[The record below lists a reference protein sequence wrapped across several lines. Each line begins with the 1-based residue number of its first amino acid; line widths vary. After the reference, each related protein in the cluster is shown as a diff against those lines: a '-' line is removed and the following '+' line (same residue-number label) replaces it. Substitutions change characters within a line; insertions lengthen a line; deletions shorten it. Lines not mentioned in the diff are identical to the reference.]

1 MRRETTAES
10 EPIGA
15 ENGGGSDCAGTG
27 NSGRPGAAAGQ
38 KRVENGKEQDENV
51 NEKVLKVLREAEM
64 VLIGIGSEFSP
75 AMDEENSGAASGTNV
90 PDEENSGAASGT
102 KVPDEENSGAAS
114 ETNVQAGAHNGSGQE
129 TDASA
134 RENNGAAPA
143 GADTRLLELC
153 RLSRYYEELPEDCA
167 AIRAYNRLRELAG
180 AKPYFVV
187 TLNTDDLIY
196 RSALE
201 DDLIVAPCGSLSR
214 MQCAEHI
221 VEAAPIRDAVLAEGD
236 VQKAVCPLCGKPL
249 QFHTVEFPGYLEQGY
264 LPQWQ
269 KYTKWLQCTLNRRL
283 CILELGVDFRYPQV
297 IRFPFEKTVY
307 YNRKA
312 TLVRIGSR
320 FPQLT
325 EEIAERGISVCEDP
339 VAFLLNL

>member
-1 MRRETTAES
+1 MSKPGTAADRNCVKA
-10 EPIGA
+10 G
-15 ENGGGSDCAGTG
+15 NGG
-27 NSGRPGAAAGQ
+27 RPESAAGQ
-38 KRVENGKEQDENV
+38 KRMENRKEQGENV
-51 NEKVLKVLREAEM
+51 NEKILEVFREAEM

-75 AMDEENSGAASGTNV
+75 AMDEKNSGAV
-90 PDEENSGAASGT
+90 SGT

-114 ETNVQAGAHNGSGQE
+114 GTNVQAGEHNGSGQE
-129 TDASA
+129 TGMPGG
-134 RENNGAAPA
+134 ENNGAAPD
-143 GADTRLLELC
+143 GTDTRLLELC
-153 RLSRYYEELPEDCA
+153 RHSRYYEELPADCA
-167 AIRAYNRLRELAG
+167 AIRAYDRLRELTG

-201 DDLIVAPCGSLSR
+201 DDLIVAPCGSLRR

-249 QFHTVEFPGYLEQGY
+249 QFHMVEFSGYLEQGY

-269 KYTKWLQCTLNRRL
+269 KYMKWLQCTLNRRL

-297 IRFPFEKTVY
+297 IRFPFEKTAY

-312 TLVRIGSR
+312 TLVRVGSR

-339 VAFLLNL
+339 VSFLLNL